1 MTEGM
6 PDMSALLAQA
16 QQMQAQLE
24 AAQQQLDAE
33 RVTGDAGGGLVSAT
47 VTGTGEL
54 VGLVI
59 DPQALDADDTE
70 TLADLIL
77 AAYRDA
83 SSQALDRQ
91 QSAMGPFA
99 QGLGGPPGM

>member
-83 SSQALDRQ
+83 SAHALDRQ

>member
-59 DPQALDADDTE
+59 DPQALDAGDTE

-77 AAYRDA
+77 AAYRDT

>member
-24 AAQQQLDAE
+24 AAQQQLDSE

-47 VTGTGEL
+47 VTGTGDL

-59 DPQALDADDTE
+59 DPRALDPDDTE

-83 SSQALDRQ
+83 TSQALDRQ

-99 QGLGGPPGM
+99 QGLGGMPGM